1 MLRNLRQCILP
12 LLLHPPSLLPTPHA
26 SPVFSCSR
34 LHSTIASTV
43 SPKPF
48 AVEDYLVATWG
59 LTRAQALKSSK
70 KISHLKSPS
79 NPDAVLAFLSDLG
92 LPRSD
97 IAAVAA
103 VDPHFLCAGVERTLA
118 PRVAELSDLGLS
130 RPQIASL
137 VPLAL
142 CSFRCSSL
150 GRNFAFWLSAFDG
163 SFETL
168 FKALRFNRGLLAAHV
183 ERVAKPNLALL
194 QQLGLSASDL
204 YRFHPRLL
212 TMPQTRIQEAVVR
225 IDEFG
230 VKRNSSLFRHA
241 LVLFAVLNQEL
252 LTKKFE
258 AFRTLGW
265 SSDDIQMAVRKMP
278 SILGMSIARMCRNLK
293 FLTGDAGLEIPYI
306 TQRPVLIMYSL
317 ERRLLPRH
325 CVLKDLKAKG
335 LLNAGVDFY
344 NMVACPDKKF
354 IDKFVLPYKESFP
367 DLAGAY
373 FGWCAAKGPLQ
384 SGKVKKKKVA
394 RA

>member
-1 MLRNLRQCILP
+1 MLRNLRQLILP

-103 VDPHFLCAGVERTLA
+103 VDPQFLCAGVERTLA

-142 CSFRCSSL
+142 CSFRSSSL
-150 GRNFAFWLSAFDG
+150 GRNFAFWLSAFGG

-168 FKALRFNRGLLAAHV
+168 FKAMRFNRGLLAAHV
-183 ERVAKPNLALL
+183 ERVAKPNLSLL

-212 TMPQTRIQEAVVR
+212 TMPPTRIQEAVVR

-230 VKRNSSLFRHA
+230 VKRNSSLFRTA
-241 LVLFAVLNQEL
+241 LVLFATLDQRL

-258 AFRTLGW
+258 ALQTLGW

-278 SILGMSIARMCRNLK
+278 SILGMSIARMHRNLK
-293 FLTGDAGLEIPYI
+293 FLTRDVGLETPYI
-306 TQRPVLIMYSL
+306 AQRPVLIMYSL

-325 CVLKDLKAKG
+325 CVLEDLKAKG

-373 FGWCAAKGPLQ
+373 FGWCAAKGTLQ
-384 SGKVKKKKVA
+384 SGKVKKKKS
-394 RA
+394 R